1 MHSCFW
7 CHKII
12 LKTLID
18 IIARTFARI
27 RNNTLRAYVRFHP
40 CSARA
45 LPCVHSH
52 QLTQTLSCLMERLV
66 LTAFRLSH
74 QLTEISTDVM
84 AKAQRLNSLSAKPSA
99 DRPDI
104 SVVYA
109 THRLNSLSAKPS
121 ADASKNADTPKNGI
135 SLNSLSAKPSADC

>member
-74 QLTEISTDVM
+74 QLTAPSFLHSDSISCKPFLQTDWLFCENVE
-84 AKAQRLNSLSAKPSA
+84 
-99 DRPDI
+99 
-104 SVVYA
+104 
-109 THRLNSLSAKPS
+109 
-121 ADASKNADTPKNGI
+121 KNAFCLWISGKKSLKINGY
-135 SLNSLSAKPSADC
+135 KPI